1 MQYNNLSIF
10 TTIIILLISKSI
22 RGVDWI
28 NYDLSSSNLDTIYDD
43 DNDDSNQYISALTRD
58 DEQEIHSPVIT
69 GYKYVSGG
77 AGEGQQHLSP
87 SGEISNRPEVKTDEE
102 LKSYCHPPNPCPIG
116 FESDDCDSSPM
127 ILFTADYSR
136 LYQSEQKCQCD
147 TDHDKCS
154 TKNIFNVDKSNDSL
168 KRSRRVGRDVHSTE
182 QTKNTSKDRNL
193 FHKGQTLRFHVA
205 KKSPNSITI

>member
-1 MQYNNLSIF
+1 
-10 TTIIILLISKSI
+10 IIILLISKSI
-22 RGVDWI
+22 RGIDWI

-58 DEQEIHSPVIT
+58 DEQEIHSPIIT

-116 FESDDCDSSPM
+116 FES
-127 ILFTADYSR
+127 
-136 LYQSEQKCQCD
+136 
-147 TDHDKCS
+147 
-154 TKNIFNVDKSNDSL
+154 
-168 KRSRRVGRDVHSTE
+168 
-182 QTKNTSKDRNL
+182 
-193 FHKGQTLRFHVA
+193 
-205 KKSPNSITI
+205 